1 MAISASA
8 DIDLRREAGANILAV
23 VREAD
28 TDGEQAGSPG
38 GPAYG
43 LLLACIVSAAQSP
56 ARIDVIDFLPADDGL
71 DEICE
76 PLLDRGRITL
86 RRRRAFAPLV
96 EELRK
101 DVRERVDADD
111 TRLTARL
118 AFLFGVHRA
127 RELDADIGS
136 LDADPELAEA
146 LEEVM
151 RDGPEV
157 GVHVW
162 LWSDSVGGAGRRL
175 SPRMMRECAWRIAGK
190 MSPDDSLSL
199 LGNDRAAEI
208 RDRQLLLS
216 NDDRGILTRL
226 MSFGLPGTGWL
237 VQAIDD
243 PGGPGAAEEGSAR
256 A

>member
-8 DIDLRREAGANILAV
+8 DIDLRREAGANVLAV

-28 TDGEQAGSPG
+28 AADGQQRDSPG

-43 LLLACIVSAAQSP
+43 LLIACIVSAAQSP

-71 DEICE
+71 DEFCE
-76 PLLDRGRITL
+76 PLLDRRRITL
-86 RRRRAFAPLV
+86 RRRRSFAPLV
-96 EELRK
+96 DELRK
-101 DVRERVDADD
+101 EVRDRVEADD
-111 TRLTARL
+111 TRLSARL

-127 RELDADIGS
+127 RELDADVGS

-162 LWSDSVGGAGRRL
+162 LWSDSVGGAARRL
-175 SPRMMRECAWRIAGK
+175 SPRMMRECTWRIAGK
-190 MSPDDSLSL
+190 MSQDDSLLL
-199 LGNDRAAEI
+199 LGNERAAEI
-208 RDRQLLLS
+208 RDRQLLLC
-216 NDDRGILTRL
+216 NDDRGVLTRA
-226 MSFGLPGTGWL
+226 MSFGLPGTSWL
-237 VQAIDD
+237 VQVTDGTA
-243 PGGPGAAEEGSAR
+243 
-256 A
+256 